1 MKTRLASSSPRP
13 RKLSQEQSHLER
25 LAKDS
30 LVYLADIEERE
41 RYADDGLGRWVAP
54 YRKGTPP
61 PIEKKISLRRASIE

>member
-1 MKTRLASSSPRP
+1 
-13 RKLSQEQSHLER
+13 LER